1 MPFDFAEIA
10 KRQAVP
16 LPALKEADLSG
27 ITAVV
32 TGANTGIGYEVAK
45 YLAESG
51 ASKVILA
58 CRNEEKG
65 KAAASRLGNVV
76 EYRHLDLA
84 SFSSV
89 HGFVQAFKASG
100 MPLHLLVNNAGMH
113 SVGKQI
119 TEDGLDLLMQV
130 NHISPFLLT
139 LLLLPTMEASPL
151 SRIIWVTS
159 GGAAIPE
166 FPQSSEAH
174 PVGAL
179 CALEFKPEEEHI
191 LYFTSKLLNVM
202 CCAELARRTQ
212 VKVAAAHPGLVATE
226 LGKKDI
232 RGENFQPVDLEARW
246 GIKPRSPA
254 DGAKTV
260 LIPATYDA
268 SVVWDEDGGM
278 PIFDHMERAEYPS
291 KATDEPLR
299 RKVWEDTVRLM
310 GLGSGQLEGRFF

>member
-1 MPFDFAEIA
+1 MPFDFSEAA

-16 LPALKEADLSG
+16 LPALERTDLSG

-45 YLAESG
+45 YLADSG

-65 KAAASRLGNVV
+65 RAAAST
-76 EYRHLDLA
+76 
-84 SFSSV
+84 
-89 HGFVQAFKASG
+89 FKASG

-113 SVGKQI
+113 SVGKQT

-130 NHISPFLLT
+130 NHVSPFLLT
-139 LLLLPTMEASPL
+139 LLLLPVMEASPL

-159 GGAAIPE
+159 GGAVIPE
-166 FPQSSEAH
+166 FPQSSEAR
-174 PVGAL
+174 PIGAL
-179 CALEFKPEEEHI
+179 CALQFKPEEEHI
-191 LYFTSKLLNVM
+191 LYFTSKLLNIM

-254 DGAKTV
+254 EGAKTV
-260 LIPATYDA
+260 LVPATYDA
-268 SVVWDEDGGM
+268 SVVWGQDGGM

-291 KATDEPLR
+291 KATDESLR

-310 GLGSGQLEGRFF
+310 GLGAGQLGERFL

>member
-1 MPFDFAEIA
+1 MSIDFSEAA

-16 LPALKEADLSG
+16 LPALERTDLSG

-32 TGANTGIGYEVAK
+32 IGANTGIGYKVAK
-45 YLAESG
+45 YLADSG
-51 ASKVILA
+51 ATKVILA

-65 KAAASRLGNVV
+65 RAAASSLGSVV

-89 HGFVQAFKASG
+89 HEFVRAFKASG
-100 MPLHLLVNNAGMH
+100 MPLHLLVNNAGI
-113 SVGKQI
+113 SVGKY
-119 TEDGLDLLMQV
+119 TTGDGLDLL
-130 NHISPFLLT
+130 PFLLT
-139 LLLLPTMEASPL
+139 LLLLPVVEASPL
-151 SRIIWVTS
+151 SRIIWVKS
-159 GGAAIPE
+159 GGAVVPE
-166 FPQSSEAH
+166 FPQTSETY

-179 CALEFKPEEEHI
+179 CALQFKPEEEHI
-191 LYFTSKLLNVM
+191 SYFTSKLLNIM
-202 CCAELARRTQ
+202 RCAELARRTQ

-254 DGAKTV
+254 EGAKTV
-260 LIPATYDA
+260 LVPATYDA
-268 SVVWDEDGGM
+268 SVVWGQDGGM

-291 KATDEPLR
+291 KATDEFLR
-299 RKVWEDTVRLM
+299 RKMWEDTVRLM
-310 GLGSGQLEGRFF
+310 GLGAGQLEERFL